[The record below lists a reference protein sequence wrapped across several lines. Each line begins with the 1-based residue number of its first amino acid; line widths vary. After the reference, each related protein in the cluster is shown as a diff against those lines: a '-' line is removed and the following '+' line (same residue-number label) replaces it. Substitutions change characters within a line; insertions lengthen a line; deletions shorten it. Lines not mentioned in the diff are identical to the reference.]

1 MSKLRFLFL
10 FTVIPVLAFF
20 LAGNALAKESG
31 EIIHDAEY
39 YVLEAQYENPSP
51 DDEGSLS
58 RQGTGS

>member
-39 YVLEAQYENPSP
+39 YVLEAQHGENGQPRIRSWT
-51 DDEGSLS
+51 
-58 RQGTGS
+58 RN

>member
-31 EIIHDAEY
+31 KIIHDAE
-39 YVLEAQYENPSP
+39 
-51 DDEGSLS
+51 
-58 RQGTGS
+58 